1 MNNHG
6 VKALCVAVLHQTAK
20 DLNKNQKVENYSS
33 RVENDVLNGGIQ
45 LYMDLLNLKFTG
57 EDFIKKARGF
67 KPSKHI
73 IKQAFN
79 ATWQISKIM
88 L

>member
-1 MNNHG
+1 MNNQG
-6 VKALCVAVLHQTAK
+6 VKALCVAILHQAAR
-20 DLNKNQKVENYSS
+20 DLNKNQKVESYSS

-57 EDFIKKARGF
+57 EDFIKKAKGF

-73 IKQAFN
+73 ITQVFD
-79 ATWQISKIM
+79 AT
-88 L
+88 